1 MADPEHIGSG
11 SRTLILSDKV
21 SDLVLPIGDDQIA
34 PPASKILIFLD
45 ADNFLWSKDHGGVV
59 RPLNGGTLSDF
70 SWESL
75 GLVPPPPNSPIT
87 HDGQVAIGLPNSG
100 TILAGIQLQVVGNEA
115 LGGSLYVEEASAGL
129 DLATHNQIFA
139 SSTDKGLFTK
149 PDGLPERRIDAPGL
163 IRKTIPANE
172 AIIAPDGSQYLV
184 FGTFTLGAGASLTLL
199 GDADLVIL

>member
-1 MADPEHIGSG
+1 MADPDRIGSG

-21 SDLVLPIGDDQIA
+21 SDGTEQVSPIAGR
-34 PPASKILIFLD
+34 ILIFLD
-45 ADNFLWSKDHGGVV
+45 ASNLLWSKDSSGVV

-75 GLVPPPPNSPIT
+75 SLVPPPPNSPIT
-87 HDGQVAIGLPNSG
+87 HDGQVAIGLSSIG
-100 TILAGIQLQVVGNEA
+100 TIPATVNLLVVGNEA
-115 LGGSLYVEEASAGL
+115 LGGSLYVEEASAGA

-163 IRKTIPANE
+163 IRKTLPASE
-172 AIIAPDGSQYLV
+172 AVIAPDGSQYLV
-184 FGTFTLGAGASLTLL
+184 FGSFTLGAGASLTLL